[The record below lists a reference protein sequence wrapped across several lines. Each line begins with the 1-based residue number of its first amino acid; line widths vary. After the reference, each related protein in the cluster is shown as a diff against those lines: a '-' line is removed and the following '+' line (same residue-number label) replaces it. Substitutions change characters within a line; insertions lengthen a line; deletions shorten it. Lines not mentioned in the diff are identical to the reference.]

1 MPRKYFRKY
10 LPSHDAVRQ
19 HRFIRLFGPILHHHN
34 LWHLNR
40 RSVAGG
46 VAVGAFTGLIPGPV
60 QMISAAILAVVFRV
74 NLPVAVATTW
84 YTNPFTAFPL
94 YYLAYRIG
102 KLVTGKGA
110 NSLPPLSFDWRSGSL
125 LDYGPAFLQ
134 WLGSLGEPFL
144 VGTLIL
150 ASLLSVFGY
159 FLVRLLWRMYV
170 VAYWY
175 RRQRRRLAPKA

>member
-1 MPRKYFRKY
+1 VPRKYFRKY
-10 LPSHDAVRQ
+10 LPSHEAVRQ

-46 VAVGAFTGLIPGPV
+46 VAAGAFAGLIPGPV
-60 QMISAAILAVVFRV
+60 QMISAAILAVLFRV

-84 YTNPFTAFPL
+84 YTNPITAVPI

-102 KLVTGKGA
+102 VLVTGKGA
-110 NSLPPLSFDWRSGSL
+110 ASLPPLSFDWQSGGV
-125 LDYGPAFLQ
+125 LDYVPAFIQ

-144 VGTLIL
+144 VGTLVL
-150 ASLLSVFGY
+150 ASLLSFCGY
-159 FLVRLLWRMYV
+159 FLVRILWRMHV

-175 RRQRRRLAPKA
+175 RRRRRRLVPKG